1 MSQSNTN
8 PKFNQCDEISF
19 IADNHYT
26 MLTEES
32 GISDEVIQARGYR
45 TVTQA
50 KELADLGFS
59 PSQRS
64 APGLL
69 IPLHTTDGSTAL
81 YVYRPDH
88 PRVIED
94 KSRCEADGKHP
105 VKVLKYE
112 IPKGVGVRV
121 DCPPVCFPSLRNP
134 QIPLFITEG
143 QKKADALATHGA
155 CAIDLLGVWNFKG
168 KNEFGGKTVLAD
180 FDFIAWDG
188 RKVFIVFDSD
198 VMYKPSVRQALERL
212 TEILSRKGACVSS
225 VYLPNDKDGKK
236 FGVDDWLAKGHTL
249 AEVEALAEGP
259 RSVPQPALPLLEI
272 LDEPTP
278 VLRRPLSIIG
288 EHAYAVTW
296 LPVRS
301 TLHETK
307 DKDGNILYHNPPI
320 KEEKLCLFVIRNDG
334 QIFGE
339 VSDRQSAQ
347 PISELG
353 VEVHLSE
360 IIPPEKRWSTRGVR
374 AYFQGQR
381 PDPVDVFIKVKA
393 VVNRFLD
400 FDHSLA
406 DQETMVELLSCYIFA
421 TYQLDA
427 FNVIGFLWPNGE
439 KGSGKTNLLIIV
451 AELAY
456 LGQVILGGGSFASL
470 RDLADYG
477 ATLAFDDAENLSDP
491 KQTDPDKRALL
502 LAGNRRGSTV
512 PLKEQ
517 VAPGKWSLRYVNAY
531 CPRLFSA
538 IRLPDP
544 VLSSRTIIIPLI
556 RTGDREK
563 ANSDPLDYG
572 LWPYDRRSL
581 IDDLW
586 AIGLAHLPFLRF
598 FENYV
603 SNYAHLSGRN
613 LQPWKA
619 VLAVAAWLDS
629 IDTEKR
635 LKGSSSPDEGGSNNP
650 ESQDGLWCRLE
661 ALSWRYHQEEGKE
674 IQSGDLTNLLI
685 QSLCKL
691 ADARLS
697 DNSDMKDNNDI
708 SNIRFT
714 LTTQQISE
722 ATVSFAENSEADV
735 DKESISSRRIG
746 RLLGKL
752 RFQKSRESGKGTRQW
767 IVTLKELSHWAGV
780 YNLEIPSE
788 LKKLFE
794 NLSKRTDEVHASI
807 VTHVTDEK
815 TSQASPP
822 FFQECAIV
830 LRLPEGNKFPT
841 VANQW
846 RRLPD
851 ACIEAGYQVD
861 ELAMVLSVFLEK
873 NVDVTK
879 IEEMPGDQLKNRL
892 ETVTNGKVIHLHRK
906 TKA

>member
-1 MSQSNTN
+1 MSQSNLNLSQN
-8 PKFNQCDEISF
+8 PGDEKPIL
-19 IADNHYT
+19 ADNHYI

-50 KELADLGFS
+50 KELADLGFT

-94 KSRCEADGKHP
+94 KTRREADGKHP

-121 DCPPVCFPSLRNP
+121 DCPPACFPNLRNP

-143 QKKADALATHGA
+143 QKKADALATYGA

-188 RKVFIVFDSD
+188 RKVYIVFDSD
-198 VMYKPSVRQALERL
+198 VMYKPSVKQALERL

-225 VYLPNDKDGKK
+225 IYLPNDTDGRKC
-236 FGVDDWLAKGHTL
+236 GVDDWMAKGHTL

-259 RSVPQPALPLLEI
+259 RSVQQPALPLLEI

-278 VLRRPLSIIG
+278 VLRRPLSLIDKY
-288 EHAYAVTW
+288 AYAVTW

-301 TLHETK
+301 TLRETK

-320 KEEKLCLFVIRNDG
+320 KEEKLRLFVIRSDG
-334 QIFGE
+334 RVFCE
-339 VSDRQSAQ
+339 VSDGQSAL
-347 PISELG
+347 PLSELG

-374 AYFQGQR
+374 AYFQGLR
-381 PDPVDVFIKVKA
+381 PDPIDLFLKVKA

-406 DQETMVELLSCYIFA
+406 DQETMGELLGCYILA
-421 TYQLDA
+421 TYLLDA

-451 AELAY
+451 TEMAY
-456 LGQVILGGGSFASL
+456 LGQLILAGGSFASL

-477 ATLAFDDAENLSDP
+477 STLAFDDAENLSDP

-517 VAPGKWSLRYVNAY
+517 IAPGKWGLRYVNAY

-538 IRLPDP
+538 IRMPDP

-556 RTGDREK
+556 RTADRGK

-581 IDDLW
+581 IDELW
-586 AIGLAHLPFLRF
+586 SMGLAYLPTLRL

-603 SNYAHLSGRN
+603 SNHARLAGRN

-619 VLAVAAWLDS
+619 ILAVAAWLDS
-629 IDTEKR
+629 VDTDKR
-635 LKGSSSPDEGGSNNP
+635 LKGVSYHKEVENADLVK
-650 ESQDGLWCRLE
+650 QDRLWDRLE
-661 ALSWRYHQEEGKE
+661 ELSWRYHQEEGKE
-674 IQSGDLTNLLI
+674 IQSGDLTILVI
-685 QSLCKL
+685 QSLCNL
-691 ADARLS
+691 ATARLG
-697 DNSDMKDNNDI
+697 DNSDIKDNSDI
-708 SNIRFT
+708 STIRFT

-722 ATVSFAENSEADV
+722 AAVSFAEKTEADV

-746 RLLGKL
+746 RMLGKM
-752 RFQKSRESGKGTRQW
+752 RFQKAREAGKGTRQW
-767 IVTLKELSHWAGV
+767 VITLKELSHWASV
-780 YNLEIPSE
+780 YSLEIPIE
-788 LKKLFE
+788 LKKLFDKQ
-794 NLSKRTDEVHASI
+794 SKTIRSVHAS
-807 VTHVTDEK
+807 TCH
-815 TSQASPP
+815 
-822 FFQECAIV
+822 
-830 LRLPEGNKFPT
+830 
-841 VANQW
+841 
-846 RRLPD
+846 
-851 ACIEAGYQVD
+851 
-861 ELAMVLSVFLEK
+861 
-873 NVDVTK
+873 
-879 IEEMPGDQLKNRL
+879 
-892 ETVTNGKVIHLHRK
+892 
-906 TKA
+906 